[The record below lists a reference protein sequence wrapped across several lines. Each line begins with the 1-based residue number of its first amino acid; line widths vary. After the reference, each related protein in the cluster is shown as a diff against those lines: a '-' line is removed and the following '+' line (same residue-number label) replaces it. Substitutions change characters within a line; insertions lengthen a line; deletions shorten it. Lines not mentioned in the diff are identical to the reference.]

1 MSIIFMII
9 LLNYYLISDTTKIG
23 FSLNKLD
30 KHKLWR
36 QRFCTPPEIKQ
47 CRKPMKKK
55 HLFT

>member
-1 MSIIFMII
+1 MII